1 MANRRSVE
9 IPCILL
15 AVLMSL
21 SVTGISACSLIL
33 KPGHETVERIVRSEN
48 SKPETQSAKTVVET
62 TFPSV
67 TYETSETIPVAV
79 DPNMAQ
85 SAFVYS
91 VWYDV
96 IEDNPTDESSISVDD
111 AVALKGVFY
120 FDTSLTAVFE
130 AKLYK
135 DGEIYMTRDVVLNEN
150 VVAEADFSAST
161 EGLGTFE
168 PGIYYIE
175 LLLDG
180 ESIAVTEKFEV
191 Y

>member
-1 MANRRSVE
+1 
-9 IPCILL
+9 
-15 AVLMSL
+15 
-21 SVTGISACSLIL
+21 
-33 KPGHETVERIVRSEN
+33 
-48 SKPETQSAKTVVET
+48 
-62 TFPSV
+62 
-67 TYETSETIPVAV
+67 
-79 DPNMAQ
+79 MAQ